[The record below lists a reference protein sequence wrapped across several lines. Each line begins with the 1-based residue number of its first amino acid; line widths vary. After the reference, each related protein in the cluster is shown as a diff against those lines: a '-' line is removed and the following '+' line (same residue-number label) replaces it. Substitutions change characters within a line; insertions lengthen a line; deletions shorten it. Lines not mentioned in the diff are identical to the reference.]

1 MNASFAKRLR
11 SGQQQL
17 ATIISLPCPEIA
29 EIAAASGY
37 DWLFIDAEHGPL
49 SVRDVQA
56 ILQAAG
62 QCPCIVRIPTA
73 DPVWIAKAL
82 DVGAAGILVPQVST
96 PEQVRGIVEAAKYP
110 PDGSRGVGVARAQGY
125 GAKLMEYLH
134 EANRQTL
141 VFIQAE
147 HQDAVD
153 NIDAIAQVPGLD
165 GILVGPF
172 DLSASLGV
180 TGEVD
185 HPRVQKAISKIL
197 QGCQTAGITPAIF
210 AATPE
215 QANIYAK
222 DGFSMIAITTDTLAL
237 INSMRGSLDVFQN
250 NTAK

>member
-29 EIAAASGY
+29 EIAAGSGY

-49 SVRDVQA
+49 SVHAVQS

-62 QCPCIVRIPTA
+62 ECPCIVRIPTA

-110 PDGSRGVGVARAQGY
+110 PQGSRGVGVARAQGY
-125 GAKLMEYLH
+125 GAELMDYLN
-134 EANRQTL
+134 EANRETL

-165 GILVGPF
+165 GTGSRAAMTRS
-172 DLSASLGV
+172 LSTLSWSRSPML
-180 TGEVD
+180 
-185 HPRVQKAISKIL
+185 R
-197 QGCQTAGITPAIF
+197 TPASSSHTISWPDPTGLGSIRMWRESTFRTF
-210 AATPE
+210 ACAQNEARTP
-215 QANIYAK
+215 
-222 DGFSMIAITTDTLAL
+222 TTGTKV
-237 INSMRGSLDVFQN
+237 INRKKRF
-250 NTAK
+250 A